1 MKRQHKKDN
10 LIGIKVNIEEE
21 KRRNIMRKI
30 YLLEQ
35 SVNTGYDTYDSME
48 IIAVNL
54 EKKYRSE
61 RND

>member
-1 MKRQHKKDN
+1 
-10 LIGIKVNIEEE
+10 
-21 KRRNIMRKI
+21 MRKI